1 MPRLRMASTPRNA
14 CGRGMPRPYQSRT
27 PDCDSVAWYVIRPR
41 QKRLGFVPDTFMT
54 NKLPVIFALLLILL
68 QATLAN
74 AQSVTYQVTFE
85 GKWTTAVT
93 PGGLPSGA
101 HFSPLIGA
109 VHNNQ
114 VTFWSS
120 GGTASAGIES
130 MAEIGGTS
138 ALRRE
143 IASAG
148 PNAHVTL
155 QKTVSSGGTGSAT
168 IEFTATPAHP
178 LVTLV
183 TMVAPSPDWFVGIS
197 GLSLREGDNWL
208 AAKTV
213 NLYPYDAG
221 TENGTQFS
229 LSNPSTSPQGVITS
243 IRGTGKFTNE
253 PIATVSFTLLT
264 PPPQP
269 DPEPDPDPGGDDPA
283 PVPLDAAAAREHR
296 FPLFADGDGF
306 HSRLFLNN
314 VSAPGNRCALE
325 LQGEGL
331 DAALFEEHVA
341 LTASDAGI
349 EIDIDAV
356 GAGVA
361 LTTAGNSGLSFGSA
375 KLTCVHP
382 AVARMLLVLE
392 GGGAPVAMTTLESV
406 RERQA
411 FHFPVLPRS
420 GRLGLVLAN
429 GNALDAACAVELETA
444 DGTSVGGSDLTVPAQ
459 STVFRFLDELISA
472 QDDMAGGAASLTCS
486 RAVGPLGMLLNGG
499 VFTALAPID
508 PEDRDESQPYRALLP
523 LMLDGGGFQSR
534 LLVTNL
540 SNEVNRC
547 ALRLRGAGMNMA
559 RFENAEGVTREDSGG
574 ATLELA
580 ADGGRISLSS
590 FGRHTLAFGHA
601 ALDCDAPA
609 EARNLLTLHIPEG
622 LAGMAVVAPAQFARE
637 VRFPVVPRL
646 GRLALVLSN
655 DAESDAS
662 CEAALA
668 MPGREETVSATTA
681 IRVAGA
687 STTVRF
693 LADLFE
699 LPVDFVG
706 GEARL
711 LCDREI
717 AAVSLP
723 FAGAAFAAM
732 PPTVPGF
739 NTAP

>member
-1 MPRLRMASTPRNA
+1 
-14 CGRGMPRPYQSRT
+14 
-27 PDCDSVAWYVIRPR
+27 
-41 QKRLGFVPDTFMT
+41 MT
-54 NKLPVIFALLLILL
+54 NKLPVIFALLLILA

-74 AQSVTYQVTFE
+74 AQSVTYRVTFE

-109 VHNNQ
+109 VHNDQ

-138 ALRRE
+138 ALGRE
-143 IASAG
+143 IAAAG

-168 IEFTATPAHP
+168 IEFTTTPAHP

-183 TMVAPSPDWFVGIS
+183 TMVAPSPDWFVGVS

-243 IRGTGKFTNE
+243 IRGTGKFTDE
-253 PIATVSFTLLT
+253 PIATVTFTLLT
-264 PPPQP
+264 PPSQP
-269 DPEPDPDPGGDDPA
+269 DPEPEPEPDPDPGGEGAA
-283 PVPLDAAAAREHR
+283 PVPRDAAAAREHR
-296 FPLFADGDGF
+296 FPLVADGDGF

-331 DAALFEEHVA
+331 DAALFEEHAA

-356 GAGVA
+356 GSGVA
-361 LTTAGNSGLSFGSA
+361 LTTVGNSGLSFGSA
-375 KLTCVHP
+375 KLTCMHP
-382 AVARMLLVLE
+382 AVARTLLVRE
-392 GGGAPVAMTTLESV
+392 SAGAPVAMTTLESV

-429 GNALDAACAVELETA
+429 GNALDAACAVELEAA
-444 DGTSVGGSDLTVPAQ
+444 DGASAGGGDLAVPAH
-459 STVFRFLDELISA
+459 STVFRFLDELIPTSA
-472 QDDMAGGAASLTCS
+472 DVAGGVASVSCN
-486 RAVGPLGMLLNGG
+486 RAVAPSGMLLNGG
-499 VFTALAPID
+499 VFTALEPII
-508 PEDRDESQPYRALLP
+508 PEDHDESQPYGALLP

-540 SNEVNRC
+540 SDEVNRC
-547 ALRLRGAGMNMA
+547 ALSLRGAGMNMA

-580 ADGGRISLSS
+580 ADGGRISLPS

-601 ALDCDAPA
+601 MLDCDAPA
-609 EARNLLTLHIPEG
+609 DARNLLTLHIPEG
-622 LAGMAVVAPAQFARE
+622 LAGMAVVVPAQFARE
-637 VRFPVVPRL
+637 ARFPIAPRL

-662 CEAALA
+662 CEAVLA
-668 MPGREETVSATTA
+668 MSGREETVAGKTP
-681 IRVAGA
+681 IRVTGA
-687 STTVRF
+687 STAVQF

-699 LPVDFVG
+699 LADDFMG
-706 GEARL
+706 GEVRL

-717 AAVSLP
+717 ASVSLP

-732 PPTVPGF
+732 PPTVPG
-739 NTAP
+739 TDAAPE